1 MSLVRLLD
9 NFRMGDGD
17 LTFSPPL
24 LSSPLSLLVATACAR
39 SPRRAGKLS
48 RLARADPTWGD
59 PSPSPT
65 SAAQTTTSAAVLPPG
80 ADSDYS

>member
-9 NFRMGDGD
+9 NFRDGD
-17 LTFSPPL
+17 LTFSPPI
-24 LSSPLSLLVATACAR
+24 LSSPLVATACAR

-48 RLARADPTWGD
+48 RLARADPIRGD
-59 PSPSPT
+59 PSPSPA